1 MIMIIRDNNEKKKK
15 EEEEEEEDDDVI
27 LWNCTMGLF
36 ASFIG
41 CKVDRLD
48 FLGGIPLKFENL
60 PRWR

>member
-1 MIMIIRDNNEKKKK
+1 
-15 EEEEEEEDDDVI
+15 
-27 LWNCTMGLF
+27 MGLF

-41 CKVDRLD
+41 CRVDRLD